1 MWIVDRWGFAA
12 LFHLST
18 GIALISL
25 IHHLAAGDAHPGR
38 GRSFFTLASLLSR
51 AALFPSFVIFRFMT
65 TYGALV
71 AFLAIYAQSRGTN
84 PGIFFLVMAVV
95 IAGNVAHTHTEET
108 TSHEEEDQ

>member
-1 MWIVDRWGFAA
+1 MAA
-12 LFHLST
+12 
-18 GIALISL
+18 
-25 IHHLAAGDAHPGR
+25 P
-38 GRSFFTLASLLSR
+38 FTLASLLSR
-51 AALFPSFVIFRFMT
+51 AALFPSFVIFCFMT

-95 IAGNVAHTHTEET
+95 IAGDVAHTHTEET